1 MPPTNDPQPADER
14 DLVQTVMQCR
24 QNSPFLRAI
33 LDVYEDL
40 DRAAGGDKNEKLCLG
55 GGACCRFDLF
65 DHRLYVTL
73 GELAVLRRAQ
83 PVDPSRTA
91 RNRCPYQQ
99 GPRCLARLNRPLGC
113 RVFFCRE
120 TRETTDIKNDGV
132 YETFHRR
139 ICDLHER
146 HSVPYAYVELI
157 SSLKILHEFCR

>member
-1 MPPTNDPQPADER
+1 MPPENNRQPTDDR
-14 DLVQTVMQCR
+14 DLAQAVMQCA
-24 QNSPFLRAI
+24 QDSSFLQAI

-40 DRAAGGDKNEKLCLG
+40 DRAGGGNEMLCMG

-99 GPRCLARLNRPLGC
+99 GPGCLARLNRPLGC

-120 TRETTDIKNDGV
+120 KLDMPDTGDNGV
-132 YETFHRR
+132 YETFHRQ
-139 ICDLHER
+139 ICELHAR
-146 HSVPYAYVELI
+146 HNVPYAYVELI
-157 SSLKILHEFCR
+157 SALKILHEFCR